1 MEWYWALTILLG
13 LATLLMM
20 TGLPVALVFLSVNI
34 AGGLLFLGGPA
45 GLGLMVRNG
54 VQSLQNYSLAP
65 IPMFIIMGELMLHT
79 GMAAAA
85 ISAVERLIRRVPG
98 RMPIVSVVSGTMFAA
113 LSGSSMANTAM
124 LGSTLLPQMLRQ
136 GYAPQLA
143 IGPIVAV
150 GGIAILIP
158 PSALAVLLGSLAKL
172 SISELLIAGIMPALI
187 MAVLFVAYIIARSLI
202 VGDAKEPD
210 APASGE
216 TFLQRAW
223 PFLRDVVPL
232 FAIFLAVVGSL
243 LGGFATP
250 TESAAVGVA
259 ATLVAA
265 LLYGRLS
272 FGNLGHAMMQAAK
285 ISGMLLFIIVGSTTF
300 SQILA
305 FSGAASG
312 LLRLLTAMELTQ
324 LQVILIVVAVLL
336 ILGCFID
343 QVSMMMITLPFF
355 IPMAEAVGVDMIWL
369 GLVYLLCLEVALIT
383 PPFGL
388 LLFVMKGV
396 APPEITLGRI
406 TTAVVPFL
414 LIQLGVLALIIGWP
428 QVALFLPDMLFAR

>member
-1 MEWYWALTILLG
+1 MEWYWALTLLLG
-13 LATLLMM
+13 LATALMM

-34 AGGLLFLGGPA
+34 LGGMLFLGGFS

-65 IPMFIIMGELMLHT
+65 IPMFILMGEVMLHT
-79 GMAAAA
+79 GMAGAA
-85 ISAVERLIRRVPG
+85 IAAVERLIRRVPG

-158 PSALAVLLGSLAKL
+158 PSALAVLLGSLARM

-187 MAVLFVAYIIARSLI
+187 MAVLFVAYIIVRS
-202 VGDAKEPD
+202 VMGGDAKAPD
-210 APASGE
+210 TMATGE
-216 TFLQRAW
+216 SLGQRLW

-232 FAIFLAVVGSL
+232 FGIFLAVVGSL
-243 LGGFATP
+243 LGGIATP

-259 ATLVAA
+259 ASVLAA
-265 LLYGRLS
+265 LLYRRLS
-272 FGNLGHAMMQAAK
+272 WANLAHSVMQAAK

-312 LLRLLTAMELTQ
+312 LLRILTALELTP

-336 ILGCFID
+336 VLGCFID
-343 QVSMMMITLPFF
+343 QVSMMMISLPFF
-355 IPMAEAVGVDMIWL
+355 IPMAQAVGVDLIWL
-369 GLVYLLCLEVALIT
+369 GLVYLLCLEIALIT

-406 TTAVVPFL
+406 TLSVLPFL
-414 LIQLGVLALIIGWP
+414 GIQLAVLTLIVVWPGSALW
-428 QVALFLPDMLFAR
+428 LPDLMFSR

>member
-1 MEWYWALTILLG
+1 MEWYWALTLLLG
-13 LATLLMM
+13 LATALMM

-34 AGGLLFLGGPA
+34 LGGMLFLGGFS

-65 IPMFIIMGELMLHT
+65 IPMFILMGEVMLHT
-79 GMAAAA
+79 GMAGAA
-85 ISAVERLIRRVPG
+85 IAAVERLIRRVPG

-158 PSALAVLLGSLAKL
+158 PSALAVLLGSLARM
-172 SISELLIAGIMPALI
+172 SISELLIAGIVPALI
-187 MAVLFVAYIIARSLI
+187 MAVLFVAYIIVRS
-202 VGDAKEPD
+202 VMGGDAKAPD
-210 APASGE
+210 EVATGE
-216 TFLQRAW
+216 SLGQRLW

-232 FAIFLAVVGSL
+232 FGIFLAVVGSL
-243 LGGFATP
+243 LGGIATP

-259 ATLVAA
+259 ASVLAAA
-265 LLYGRLS
+265 LYRRLS
-272 FGNLGHAMMQAAK
+272 WANLAHSVMQAAK

-312 LLRLLTAMELTQ
+312 LLRILTALELTP

-336 ILGCFID
+336 VLGCFID

-355 IPMAEAVGVDMIWL
+355 LPMAQAVGVDLIWL
-369 GLVYLLCLEVALIT
+369 GLVYLLCLEIALIT

-406 TTAVVPFL
+406 TLAVLPFL
-414 LIQLGVLALIIGWP
+414 GIQLAVLALIVLWP
-428 QVALFLPDMLFAR
+428 GSALWLPDLMFSR

>member
-1 MEWYWALTILLG
+1 MEWYWALTLLLG
-13 LATLLMM
+13 LATALMM

-34 AGGLLFLGGPA
+34 LGGMLFLGGFS

-65 IPMFIIMGELMLHT
+65 IPMFILMGEVMLHT
-79 GMAAAA
+79 GMAGAA
-85 ISAVERLIRRVPG
+85 IAAVERLIRRVPG

-158 PSALAVLLGSLAKL
+158 PSALAVLLGSLARM
-172 SISELLIAGIMPALI
+172 SISELLIAGIVPALI
-187 MAVLFVAYIIARSLI
+187 MAVLFVAYIIVRS
-202 VGDAKEPD
+202 VMGGDAKAPD
-210 APASGE
+210 EVATGE
-216 TFLQRAW
+216 SLGQRLW

-232 FAIFLAVVGSL
+232 FGIFLAVVGSL
-243 LGGFATP
+243 LGGIATP

-259 ATLVAA
+259 ASVLAA
-265 LLYGRLS
+265 LLYRRLS
-272 FGNLGHAMMQAAK
+272 WANLAHSVMQAAK

-312 LLRLLTAMELTQ
+312 LLRILTALELTP
-324 LQVILIVVAVLL
+324 LEVILIVVAVLL
-336 ILGCFID
+336 VLGCFID

-355 IPMAEAVGVDMIWL
+355 LPMAQAVGVDLIWL
-369 GLVYLLCLEVALIT
+369 GLVYLLCLEIALIT

-406 TTAVVPFL
+406 TLAVLPFL
-414 LIQLGVLALIIGWP
+414 GIQLAVLALIVLWP
-428 QVALFLPDMLFAR
+428 GSALWLPDLMFSR